1 MTVKKVFPNRIRVLD
16 PWRWA
21 IKHANMVRV
30 WAVPI
35 IFFWCFA
42 CSSETPEKILDD
54 GNAQTETAGALSVP
68 EESRLG
74 VNPKDATPG
83 VLSSRSESAQEEQPK
98 RKFYEDGQLKEEAVY
113 AEGMKNGLF
122 QSWFPN
128 GQRKIR
134 GTMENDRWN
143 GSYEE
148 WYEDGTPR
156 IVGQYLLGKQH
167 GEWRFFDKTGTPM
180 PSLRYEEG
188 LEVTR
193 ELPDLLP

>member
-1 MTVKKVFPNRIRVLD
+1 M
-16 PWRWA
+16 
-21 IKHANMVRV
+21 
-30 WAVPI
+30 
-35 IFFWCFA
+35 
-42 CSSETPEKILDD
+42 
-54 GNAQTETAGALSVP
+54 
-68 EESRLG
+68 
-74 VNPKDATPG
+74 DATPG

-98 RKFYEDGQLKEEAVY
+98 RKFYEDGQLKQEAVY

>member
-1 MTVKKVFPNRIRVLD
+1 MLD

-21 IKHANMVRV
+21 ISYANMVRV
-30 WAVPI
+30 WAIPI

-54 GNAQTETAGALSVP
+54 GDAQTEPDGALSVP

-83 VLSSRSESAQEEQPK
+83 VLSSGANPRGKNNQKKVLRRRAAQARSGVCGRDEEWP
-98 RKFYEDGQLKEEAVY
+98 FS
-113 AEGMKNGLF
+113 
-122 QSWFPN
+122 SWFPN